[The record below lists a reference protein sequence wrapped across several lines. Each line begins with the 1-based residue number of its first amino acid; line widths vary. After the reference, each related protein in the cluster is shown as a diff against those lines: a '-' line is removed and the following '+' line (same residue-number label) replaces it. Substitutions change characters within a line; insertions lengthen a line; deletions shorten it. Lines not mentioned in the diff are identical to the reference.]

1 MRDGHCPVQLVKP
14 LELQIYL
21 RRVLLA
27 DRPVIFL
34 PPDFFAVTVRD
45 APLRLPAVDPPLL
58 EVVFRPLSLFRP
70 AVRVEEPDLEAARP
84 VDFPALVL
92 LEEARLEDFAARPP
106 DCFFPPRPAELV
118 DARLD
123 VFDPPADFFPLR
135 LPLVAE
141 LPDAV
146 FRLEGGPPEP
156 PFRAD
161 PLDEDFPAVV
171 LAEDR
176 LPVVDLSAVDADLR
190 PPPPPFCADRDEV
203 APDRP
208 LEAVSPLVSSEPSL
222 SAPSAELSE
231 TLESGSSK
239 TLPPPPPDLAPP
251 VVAVLMAA
259 LSRLAFVE
267 PFGLPRFPRTT
278 PPPNTSSSSSSSSVS
293 SDSVTCPSS
302 SSSSSTSSALS
313 HRRSL

>member
-1 MRDGHCPVQLVKP
+1 MD
-14 LELQIYL
+14 
-21 RRVLLA
+21 
-27 DRPVIFL
+27 FL
-34 PPDFFAVTVRD
+34 
-45 APLRLPAVDPPLL
+45 
-58 EVVFRPLSLFRP
+58 
-70 AVRVEEPDLEAARP
+70 
-84 VDFPALVL
+84 ALVL
-92 LEEARLEDFAARPP
+92 LEETRLEDFAARPP

-118 DARLD
+118 DVRLD
-123 VFDPPADFFPLR
+123 VLELAPADFFPLR
-135 LPLVAE
+135 PALVAE

-176 LPVVDLSAVDADLR
+176 LPVADLSAVDADLR
-190 PPPPPFCADRDEV
+190 PPPPFCADRDEG
-203 APDRP
+203 APDRLLDVVP
-208 LEAVSPLVSSEPSL
+208 PLVSSVSSPS
-222 SAPSAELSE
+222 SRPAELSE
-231 TLESGSSK
+231 TPESCSSK
-239 TLPPPPPDLAPP
+239 TLPPPPPMPDFVPP
-251 VVAVLMAA
+251 AVAVLIAA

-278 PPPNTSSSSSSSSVS
+278 PPPNTSSSSSSSSIS
-293 SDSVTCPSS
+293 SDSVTRPSS